1 MGSNIVTIDALGA
14 VLAHAK
20 LPCRVAHVR
29 EKLAVWFG
37 ALAAEIL
44 EDLGERVSRH
54 RDLEQGVEQGDDAV
68 VRTRLATEAHGLLV
82 VVSLVDHA
90 AREHGLIRDAKDDG
104 SVQGAAGRTLF
115 RPSLLDAVLNPR
127 SWKQQST

>member
-1 MGSNIVTIDALGA
+1 MGSSIATIDAPGA

-20 LPCRVAHVR
+20 LACRVAHVC

-37 ALAAEIL
+37 AIAAEIL

-54 RDLEQGVEQGDDAV
+54 WDLEQGVEQGDDAV

-82 VVSLVDHA
+82 VVSLVDDA
-90 AREHGLIRDAKDDG
+90 AREHGLIRDAKDE
-104 SVQGAAGRTLF
+104 GAVRG
-115 RPSLLDAVLNPR
+115 V
-127 SWKQQST
+127 